1 MAMILQLD
9 SVNRWLGD
17 GVTTDWD
24 FSFSGGYIDKA
35 HVKAY
40 MVAADRTRSGIPVTA
55 AMFVTPFRLR
65 LPVTPVGAEVT
76 IYRDTPKNLPLVEFE
91 DGTAITEPSL
101 NLMAR
106 QAVFIAAEFTD
117 ATTVVVKG
125 GTGNSLI
132 NALDDIEYVLN
143 AWAESTLNSLLE
155 TWKLTTA
162 AELELSMHQYVDS
175 ELNTLGGS
183 LTQYIDSELNALES
197 SLQQYVISH
206 IPPAPDLDP
215 YGFKE
220 MVHIDYSGVSTVSSA
235 DRGRAHCKLDSSS
248 VEVPSSL
255 GVGFTCNILNL
266 SSGAITVLFAETAY
280 MQGNSDS
287 KGTWSLPA
295 NQILHIHKAADGK
308 WLISG
313 FAT

>member
-40 MVAADRTRSGIPVTA
+40 VVAADRTRTGIPVTPS
-55 AMFVTPFRLR
+55 MFVTPFRLR

-76 IYRDTPKNLPLVEFE
+76 IFRDTPKDLPLVEFE
-91 DGTAITEPSL
+91 DGTAITEPAL

-125 GTGNSLI
+125 NGSSLI
-132 NALDDIEYVLN
+132 NALDDIEVVLN
-143 AWAESTLNSLLE
+143 AWADSTLQTQL
-155 TWKLTTA
+155 TMWKT
-162 AELELSMHQYVDS
+162 ELNS
-175 ELNTLGGS
+175 ELNTWK
-183 LTQYIDSELNALES
+183 TTLES
-197 SLQQYVISH
+197 DVLAYINTH
-206 IPPAPDLDP
+206 IPPAVDLDP

-220 MVHIDYSGVSTVSSA
+220 MVHLSYSGSSVVSTA
-235 DRGRAHCKLDSSS
+235 DRGKAHVKPDGTS
-248 VEVPSSL
+248 VSVPSTL
-255 GVGFTCNILNL
+255 DVGFTCNVINL
-266 SSGAITVLFAETAY
+266 SSGDMTVTFMENAY
-280 MQGNSDS
+280 MQGSTEF
-287 KGTWSLPA
+287 KYTWALKA
-295 NQILHIHKAADGK
+295 NQILHATKVASGK

-313 FAT
+313 YAT

>member
-9 SVNRWLGD
+9 SVNRWGGD

-40 MVAADRTRSGIPVTA
+40 VVAADRTRTGIPVTSS
-55 AMFVTPFRLR
+55 MFVTPFRLR

-76 IYRDTPKNLPLVEFE
+76 IFRDTPKDLPLVEFE
-91 DGTAITEPSL
+91 DGTAITEPAL

-125 GTGNSLI
+125 GDGNSLI
-132 NALDDIEYVLN
+132 NALDDIEDVLN
-143 AWAESTLNSLLE
+143 SWVTSTFNTTLTTVLNEWKSTTITELQSDLE
-155 TWKLTTA
+155 T
-162 AELELSMHQYVDS
+162 
-175 ELNTLGGS
+175 
-183 LTQYIDSELNALES
+183 YITE
-197 SLQQYVISH
+197 H
-206 IPPAPDLDP
+206 MPASVDLDP
-215 YGFKE
+215 YGYKE
-220 MVHIDYSGVSTVSSA
+220 MRQNAYTNSSVVTLA
-235 DRGRAHCKLDSSS
+235 DRGKAHTKLDSAQ
-248 VEVPSSL
+248 VNVPSTL
-255 GVGFTCNILNL
+255 PVEFTCNIINL
-266 SSGAITVLFAETAY
+266 SGSAVVVAFNSPDVAY
-280 MQGNSDS
+280 MQGATYV
-287 KGTWSLPA
+287 KAVWSLPA
-295 NQILHIHKAADGK
+295 NQMLHMTKAAAGK